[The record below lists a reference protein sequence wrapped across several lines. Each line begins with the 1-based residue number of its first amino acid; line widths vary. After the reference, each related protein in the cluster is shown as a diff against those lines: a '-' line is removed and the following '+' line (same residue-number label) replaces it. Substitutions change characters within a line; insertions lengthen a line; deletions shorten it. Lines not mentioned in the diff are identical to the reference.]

1 QFRKTYIMAEN
12 DTGLLMIEQQIL
24 HERLLYD
31 CYSEALQKK
40 EVPVQ
45 TFQAPLLIE
54 LSPQESI
61 LLEQSLEHLEL
72 SGFAI
77 SPFGGSTFAVN
88 TIPDILSADQL
99 EKVIREIIDRLA
111 LFGKRAQ
118 GDEIIR
124 DICEVVSAHAALPA
138 EQELS
143 LTEMKILLAQWEE
156 MGSPMSSRKD
166 VPILVEFSMQ
176 ELERRLKR

>member
-1 QFRKTYIMAEN
+1 
-12 DTGLLMIEQQIL
+12 MIEQKIL

-31 CYSEALQKK
+31 CYSEALKKK

-54 LSPQESI
+54 FSPQESI
-61 LLEQSLEHLEL
+61 LLEQSLEYFEI

-88 TIPDILSADQL
+88 TIPDILSVDQL

-118 GDEIIR
+118 GEEIIH
-124 DICEVVSAHAALPA
+124 DIYEVVSAHAAMPA

-156 MGSPMSSRKD
+156 MGSPMSYLKD
-166 VPILVEFSMQ
+166 IPILVAFSMQ

>member
-1 QFRKTYIMAEN
+1 M
-12 DTGLLMIEQQIL
+12 
-24 HERLLYD
+24 
-31 CYSEALQKK
+31 
-40 EVPVQ
+40 
-45 TFQAPLLIE
+45 
-54 LSPQESI
+54 
-61 LLEQSLEHLEL
+61 LEQSLEYLEL

-77 SPFGGSTFAVN
+77 SHFGGSTFSVY
-88 TIPDILSADQL
+88 TIPDILSSDQL
-99 EKVIREIIDRLA
+99 EKVIREIIDRLE
-111 LFGKRAQ
+111 LFSKRSQ

-124 DICEVVSAHAALPA
+124 DVCEVASAHAAMPA

-143 LTEMKILLAQWEE
+143 LTEMKILLAQWEG